1 MISTRILKNIE
12 RQGSSEVE
20 ERMTKRGMVV
30 FLTILLVV
38 AVSMG
43 APAQDR
49 NLPYVDIEA
58 ANAEIAS
65 LQADTQER
73 TTQSAELESQNEEL
87 LVAIQQDQQS
97 LVEIDP
103 ILARVDAELTELFA
117 VNRTIVD
124 EQMKARS
131 QEAIG
136 RARTIKTSLQ
146 GQIRT
151 LNERIQAN
159 RAQIESNRS
168 RVRINNRRIGE
179 NEERILYLEAAIR
192 QTEAQQQR
200 LDRFITNVDSILSDA
215 EQYVEAEEAP
225 AAE

>member
-103 ILARVDAELTELFA
+103 ILGA
-117 VNRTIVD
+117 
-124 EQMKARS
+124 
-131 QEAIG
+131 G
-136 RARTIKTSLQ
+136 RC
-146 GQIRT
+146 
-151 LNERIQAN
+151 
-159 RAQIESNRS
+159 
-168 RVRINNRRIGE
+168 
-179 NEERILYLEAAIR
+179 
-192 QTEAQQQR
+192 
-200 LDRFITNVDSILSDA
+200 
-215 EQYVEAEEAP
+215 
-225 AAE
+225 

>member
-87 LVAIQQDQQS
+87 LRR
-97 LVEIDP
+97 DP
-103 ILARVDAELTELFA
+103 AGSA
-117 VNRTIVD
+117 VPCRD
-124 EQMKARS
+124 RPDPGA
-131 QEAIG
+131 G
-136 RARTIKTSLQ
+136 RC
-146 GQIRT
+146 
-151 LNERIQAN
+151 
-159 RAQIESNRS
+159 
-168 RVRINNRRIGE
+168 
-179 NEERILYLEAAIR
+179 
-192 QTEAQQQR
+192 
-200 LDRFITNVDSILSDA
+200 
-215 EQYVEAEEAP
+215 
-225 AAE
+225 